1 MVLTAKQLQLQQ
13 ITASATTN
21 KELSSILNA
30 LSSSNGPY
38 KHTGVLQ
45 PSTIAALTNLGYAVL
60 VYDKDSYSIEYG
72 STPVDEGYLNSL
84 RFTDISDKF
93 QVAEEQRTR
102 TRSIA
107 KAILVL
113 CIVIIILLLLLSSL
127 GFIIYKAKQ
136 TGLVAIIDTPSNSL
150 KIPGFDPDAIDTPDD
165 DHVTQL
171 NEKLDMGKMCI
182 NMAGQ
187 VTLKDA
193 YSKGYL
199 NIINDE
205 INNYPQFVTIT
216 LDSNGAV
223 VYQSGLI
230 EVGKSVTYAQLE
242 IALPQGTHE
251 CTALFSQ
258 VDTKTNK
265 ICGQAA
271 AKVRIVVQT

>member
-1 MVLTAKQLQLQQ
+1 MILTAKQLHLKQL
-13 ITASATTN
+13 TSSSETN
-21 KELSSILNA
+21 EELKELLTK
-30 LSSSNGPY
+30 LSSSNGSY
-38 KHTGVLQ
+38 KHVGVLQ

-60 VYDKDSYSIEYG
+60 VQDKNSYSIEYG
-72 STPVDEGYLNSL
+72 TTPVDDSYLNSL
-84 RFTDISDKF
+84 RFLDISDKF
-93 QVAEEQRTR
+93 SDADKQRNR
-102 TRSIA
+102 LA
-107 KAILVL
+107 KLAKVIIIL
-113 CIVIIILLLLLSSL
+113 CIVIILILSSL
-127 GFIIYKAKQ
+127 GFIVWRTKQ

-150 KIPGFDPDAIDTPDD
+150 EIPDFDPDAFDTPED

-171 NEKLDMGKMCI
+171 NEKLDMSKMCI

-187 VTLKDA
+187 VTLKNA

-199 NIINDE
+199 NIINDK

-230 EVGKSVTYAQLE
+230 DVGKSVTYAQLE
-242 IALPQGTHE
+242 IVLPQGTHE